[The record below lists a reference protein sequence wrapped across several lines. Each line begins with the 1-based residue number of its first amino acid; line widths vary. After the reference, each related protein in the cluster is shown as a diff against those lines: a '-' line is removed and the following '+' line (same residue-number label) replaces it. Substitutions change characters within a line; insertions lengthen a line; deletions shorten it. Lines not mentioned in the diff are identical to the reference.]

1 MQHSYSILTTAS
13 PEKVWSL
20 STDVKNWKQWNPSLE
35 GAEINGNFD
44 ALAEGVMVEK
54 QGQRRMF
61 RVQSCKPLFCYTLQ
75 TAFPFARLYSRRM
88 IGYHNRKTIFT
99 TEIWM
104 EGPLS
109 AFWWKLV
116 GKQYLTTLPA
126 NMERFRKLAEA

>member
-1 MQHSYSILTTAS
+1 MQHSYSIQTTAS

-35 GAEINGNFD
+35 EAEINGSFD
-44 ALAEGVMVEK
+44 AKAEGVMVEK
-54 QGQRRMF
+54 EGQRRLF
-61 RVQSCKPLFCYTLQ
+61 RVHSCKPHFSYTLQ
-75 TAFPFARLYSRRM
+75 TAFPFARLYSKRM

-104 EGPLS
+104 EGPLG
-109 AFWWKLV
+109 AFWWRMVAKR
-116 GKQYLTTLPA
+116 YMMALPA